1 MEVEPAMA
9 QQPAVNLGV
18 LWVARLSIYADVGI
32 DRLMPTPRLCRPAC
46 GMKENPLFDGLF
58 RR

>member
-1 MEVEPAMA
+1 MA
-9 QQPAVNLGV
+9 SAVDGCHAALFLV
-18 LWVARLSIYADVGI
+18 WLSIYADVGI
-32 DRLMPTPRLCRPAC
+32 DGLMPTPRLCRPAC